1 MRVLFATNHAY
12 LPDRVGGSEL
22 STHDLCLTLQER
34 GVEVGVMSAL
44 LPRALLT
51 AHRRLVR
58 ILRAKSD
65 FARDDS
71 FGYPVFRCK
80 QPVEAVRAVVDAF
93 GPNVTVLQAGRPLA
107 LFDRFAALDVPCA
120 VYLRDAFFDDLGGA
134 VVQRRGVRYVATS
147 HDLAL
152 RFAAAFGI
160 HPLRIPPLVRPDR
173 YRVEPLRTH
182 VTFVCPFRGKGLDVA
197 LGLAARRR
205 DIPFLFV
212 ESWPM
217 HRLDRVVLQARIR
230 RTPNISYRR
239 PTGDMRTVYRH
250 TKLLFVPSQ
259 WPEAWGRVVSEAQLS
274 GIPVLASL
282 TGGLPESVGP
292 GGVLIDPSVDLDHWE
307 RALAQIWDDDVEYE
321 RLAKLARRHA
331 DRPEFQPQA
340 IIEQLLAVLGELS
353 AARTDAPLREREF
366 S

>member
-12 LPDRVGGSEL
+12 PPDRVGGSEL

-34 GVEVGVMSAL
+34 GIQVGVMSASR
-44 LPRALLT
+44 PRVFLASR
-51 AHRRLVR
+51 RRLAR
-58 ILRAKSD
+58 LLRAKSD
-65 FARDDS
+65 FARDDR

-80 QPVEAVRAVVDAF
+80 QPVEAVRAVIDAF
-93 GPNVTVLQAGRPLA
+93 GPSVTVLQAGRPLA
-107 LFDRFAALDVPCA
+107 LLDRFAALDEPCA

-134 VVQRRGVRYVATS
+134 VVERRGVRYVATS

-173 YRVEPLRTH
+173 YRVESSGTH
-182 VTFVCPFRGKGLDVA
+182 VTFVCPFPGKGLNVA

-205 DIPFLFV
+205 DIPFLFL
-212 ESWPM
+212 ESWPV
-217 HRLDRVVLQARIR
+217 HRRDRVILHARKA

-239 PTGDMRTVYRH
+239 PTDDMRTVYRD
-250 TKLLFVPSQ
+250 TKLLLVPSR

-282 TGGLPESVGP
+282 TGGLPEAVGP
-292 GGVLIDPSVDLDHWE
+292 GGVLIDPAADLDHWE
-307 RALAQIWDDDVEYE
+307 RALAQIWDDSFEYE
-321 RLAKLARRHA
+321 RLAELARRHA
-331 DRPEFQPQA
+331 GRPEFQPEA
-340 IIEQLLAVLGELS
+340 IIEQLLAVLGELA
-353 AARTDAPLREREF
+353 AARTDAPLRGRAA

>member
-12 LPDRVGGSEL
+12 LPDRVGGSEV

-34 GVEVGVMSAL
+34 GVQVGVMSAL
-44 LPRALLT
+44 LPWALLP
-51 AHRRLVR
+51 ARGRLASLV
-58 ILRAKSD
+58 RAKSD
-65 FARDDS
+65 FARGNP

-80 QPVEAVRAVVDAF
+80 HPVEAVRAVVDAF
-93 GPNVTVLQAGRPLA
+93 GPSVTVLQAGQPLA

-147 HDLAL
+147 QDLAL
-152 RFAAAFGI
+152 RFATAFGI
-160 HPLRIPPLVRPDR
+160 HPLRIPPLIRPER
-173 YRVEPLRTH
+173 YRVERPGTH
-182 VTFVCPFRGKGLDVA
+182 VTFVCPIRGKGLDVA

-212 ESWPM
+212 ESWPV
-217 HRLDRVVLQARIR
+217 RRVDRVALYAKMR
-230 RTPNISYRR
+230 RTRNITYRR
-239 PTGDMRTVYRH
+239 STGDMRTVYRD
-250 TKLLFVPSQ
+250 TKILLAPSL

-292 GGVLIDPSVDLDHWE
+292 GGALIDPGADLDHWE

-321 RLAKLARRHA
+321 RLAELARRHA
-331 DRPEFQPQA
+331 GRPEFQPDA
-340 IIEQLLAVLGELS
+340 IIEQLLAVLGEL
-353 AARTDAPLREREF
+353 ATRTDVPLTRRNV

>member
-12 LPDRVGGSEL
+12 LPDRVGGSEQ

-34 GVEVGVMSAL
+34 GVQVGVMSAL
-44 LPRALLT
+44 LPRAFPAT
-51 AHRRLVR
+51 QRRLAW
-58 ILRAKSD
+58 LLGAKSG
-65 FARDDS
+65 FARDDP

-93 GPNVTVLQAGRPLA
+93 GPSVTVLQAGRPLA

-120 VYLRDAFFDDLGGA
+120 VYLRDAFFGDLGGA
-134 VVQRRGVRYVATS
+134 VVQGRGVRYLATS

-152 RFAAAFGI
+152 RFATAFGI
-160 HPLRIPPLVRPDR
+160 PPLPIPPLVRPDR
-173 YRVEPLRTH
+173 YRVEPSGTH
-182 VTFVCPFRGKGLDVA
+182 VAFVCPLPGKGLDVA

-217 HRLDRVVLQARIR
+217 HRRDRAALHARMR
-230 RTPNISYRR
+230 RIPNISDRR
-239 PTGDMRTVYRH
+239 PIGDMRAVYRH
-250 TKLLFVPSQ
+250 TKLLLVPSR

-292 GGVLIDPSVDLDHWE
+292 GGVLIDPAADLDHWE
-307 RALAQIWDDDVEYE
+307 RALAQIWDDAVEYD
-321 RLAKLARRHA
+321 RLAALARRHA
-331 DRPEFQPQA
+331 GRPEFQPEA
-340 IIEQLLAVLGELS
+340 IIEQVLAVLGEL
-353 AARTDAPLREREF
+353 AATRTEAPLKGRDL
-366 S
+366 

>member
-1 MRVLFATNHAY
+1 MRVLFATNHTY

-34 GVEVGVMSAL
+34 GVQVGVMSAL
-44 LPRALLT
+44 LPWAPLAVR
-51 AHRRLVR
+51 RRLAWL
-58 ILRAKSD
+58 LRAERD
-65 FARDDS
+65 FARDEP

-80 QPVEAVRAVVDAF
+80 HPVEAVRAVVDAF
-93 GPNVTVLQAGRPLA
+93 GPSVTVLQAGRPLA
-107 LFDRFAALDVPCA
+107 LFDPFAALDVPCA

-152 RFAAAFGI
+152 RFATAFGI
-160 HPLRIPPLVRPDR
+160 HPLRIPPLIRPDR
-173 YRVEPLRTH
+173 YRVERPGTH
-182 VTFVCPFRGKGLDVA
+182 VTFVCPVRGKGLDVA

-212 ESWPM
+212 ESWPVR
-217 HRLDRVVLQARIR
+217 RLDRVALHAKMRP
-230 RTPNISYRR
+230 TPNISYRR
-239 PTGDMRTVYRH
+239 PTGDMRTVYRD
-250 TKLLFVPSQ
+250 TKILLVPSR

-292 GGVLIDPSVDLDHWE
+292 GGVLIDPAADLDQWE
-307 RALAQIWDDDVEYE
+307 RALAQMWDDDVEYE
-321 RLAKLARRHA
+321 RLAELARRHA
-331 DRPEFQPQA
+331 VRPEFQPEA
-340 IIEQLLAVLGELS
+340 IIEQLLAVLGEL
-353 AARTDAPLREREF
+353 AATRTDALLRERDV